1 MIVAMTPAEPATGV
15 GPVSPSGIES
25 ALGDL
30 VARLRDAA
38 ARRSPDPS
46 LDALL
51 HELAGR
57 YPVAA
62 SSRRD
67 RDGAA
72 EGIAEVY
79 GLDSAD
85 LVVLMAAAAPDLD
98 ADIAKA
104 VGLLR
109 GAEQPA
115 RVSWALAL
123 ELAGVDAVSSGA
135 PERLGAASR
144 LVRHGL
150 IVVVGDRPRSLRDL
164 VVPERVVDHLLGV
177 DALPPLLAP
186 LVVPSAG
193 LPGIAGT
200 SVVARALEAGERLV
214 WVTSRPGC
222 GGLPLAVA
230 ALHEVG
236 VDGLVVDLEPAAS
249 DDLGHVVRTAVREAA
264 LRRAAL
270 VLLDAQRVVGAEQL
284 AGMHAASGAVEALR
298 ASSVPV
304 IGVAAE
310 PWDDRLRGPYPVSV
324 EAPAL
329 SQDDRVRLWTVWQ
342 PGRSTAD
349 AEPEGG
355 AGLSGLR
362 LRPEVIP
369 RIADYATR
377 LGHALDAPV
386 DEVVVRR
393 AAREVT
399 SPASLARARRPH
411 PPSFD
416 DLMLPGHVDGQ
427 LRRLVHWASV
437 RSDMLADGR
446 LIAPRAK
453 GSGLAALFAG
463 NPGTGKTM
471 AAEVVAHE
479 LGVDLLTVDLS
490 SVVDKYIGET
500 EKNLERVF
508 AHAESLDVVLFFD
521 EADALFGKRTD
532 VKDSH
537 DRHANQEVAYLL
549 QRMEVFDGITLLAT
563 NLRGNLDA
571 AFSRRMT
578 FILTFPDPDA
588 PTRKRLWRKQL
599 ADVAPLDPDDPV
611 DLALLSRIEITGGS
625 IRNAVVAAGYEA
637 TVTGSPVG
645 ARHLDRAID
654 WEFEKLSRRR
664 TT

>member
-1 MIVAMTPAEPATGV
+1 M
-15 GPVSPSGIES
+15 
-25 ALGDL
+25 
-30 VARLRDAA
+30 
-38 ARRSPDPS
+38 
-46 LDALL
+46 
-51 HELAGR
+51 
-57 YPVAA
+57 
-62 SSRRD
+62 
-67 RDGAA
+67 
-72 EGIAEVY
+72 
-79 GLDSAD
+79 
-85 LVVLMAAAAPDLD
+85 
-98 ADIAKA
+98 
-104 VGLLR
+104 
-109 GAEQPA
+109 
-115 RVSWALAL
+115 
-123 ELAGVDAVSSGA
+123 SSGA
-135 PERLGAASR
+135 VELLGDASR
-144 LVRHGL
+144 LVRHDL
-150 IVVVGDRPRSLRDL
+150 VVVAGDRPRSLRDL

-186 LVVPSAG
+186 LVVPAAG

-200 SVVARALEAGERLV
+200 SVVVRALEAGERLV

-222 GGLPLAVA
+222 GGLSLAVA
-230 ALHEVG
+230 ALNEAG
-236 VDGLVVDLEPAAS
+236 VDGLVVDLEPAAR

-270 VLLDAQRVVGAEQL
+270 VLLDAQRVGAEQL
-284 AGMHAASGAVEALR
+284 TGAHAAWGAVEALR
-298 ASSVPV
+298 TSPIPV
-304 IGVAAE
+304 IGVGTE

-324 EAPAL
+324 EAPPL
-329 SQDDRVRLWTVWQ
+329 SEDDRVRLWTVWQ
-342 PGRSTAD
+342 PGGPDLDAD
-349 AEPEGG
+349 SEGG

-399 SPASLARARRPH
+399 SPSSLARARRPH

-416 DLMLPGHVDGQ
+416 DLMLPAHVDGQ

-437 RSDMLADGR
+437 RGDMLADGR

-463 NPGTGKTM
+463 NPGTGKSM

-521 EADALFGKRTD
+521 EADALFGKRTE

-537 DRHANQEVAYLL
+537 DRHANQEVSYLL

-588 PTRKRLWRKQL
+588 PTRERLWRKQL
-599 ADVAPLDPDDPV
+599 EDVAPLDPDDPV
-611 DLALLSRIEITGGS
+611 DLALLSGIEITGGS

-637 TVTGSPVG
+637 TATGSLVG
-645 ARHLDRAID
+645 ARHLDRAVD